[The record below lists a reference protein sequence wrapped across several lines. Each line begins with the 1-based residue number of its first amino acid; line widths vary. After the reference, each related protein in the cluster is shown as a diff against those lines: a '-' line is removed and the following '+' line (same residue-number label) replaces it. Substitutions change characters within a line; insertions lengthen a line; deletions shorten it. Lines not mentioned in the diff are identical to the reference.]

1 MKRFA
6 IPVLIALLLSASFSC
21 RKDFSTLSSTGNLT
35 FSKDT
40 VFLDTIFTNISS
52 STYAVK
58 VYNKSS
64 DDIHIPAINLGRSP
78 SFYRLNVD
86 GVPGTSFE
94 NVPLRADDSLYI
106 FIEATIDYTKIS
118 EPIYKDSIVFDSGET
133 LQDIKL
139 ITQVVDSHFLYPRD
153 NFRGMLDSTYV
164 KDIRGDSL
172 RERKLSSE
180 ELHFKNDKPY
190 VIYGYCTVPENETLT
205 IDAGAKIYFHKK
217 SALVVKKN
225 ASIRIEGTADQK
237 VHFEG
242 DRLEPGFSEVAGQW
256 DALWLQAGS
265 KNNLIEHALIKNAGI
280 GIRCDSI
287 SSNGTPTL
295 ELKNTEI
302 YNSSEQGLLALGS
315 HVRAENVVIGNSRKA
330 SVALSK
336 GGTYNFNHCTLANYW
351 SGSFRRDA
359 TVQISNTAFNL
370 DKEGKPIETTQNL
383 NEATFSNCIID
394 GSNARELFLDK
405 NATDL
410 FAYKFENC
418 LIKFVGTE
426 SADLYDFDNT
436 DHYESVFVNEDP
448 YFKDPIANEFQ
459 IGEESEAIEKAGLEN
474 ALKTPLDLIG
484 TDRTIAPDLG
494 AYQHIIFEEE
504 EEEEEEEEM

>member
-315 HVRAENVVIGNSRKA
+315 HVRAENVVIGNSQK
-330 SVALSK
+330 
-336 GGTYNFNHCTLANYW
+336 
-351 SGSFRRDA
+351 SFGCPLQRRDLQFQPLYLGQLL
-359 TVQISNTAFNL
+359 VGKFPKRCHRSNQQHCIQSRQRGQAHRNNS
-370 DKEGKPIETTQNL
+370 KPQR
-383 NEATFSNCIID
+383 S
-394 GSNARELFLDK
+394 
-405 NATDL
+405 DL
-410 FAYKFENC
+410 FKLHHRRKQCKRIVSRQKRNRSFC
-418 LIKFVGTE
+418 L
-426 SADLYDFDNT
+426 
-436 DHYESVFVNEDP
+436 
-448 YFKDPIANEFQ
+448 Q
-459 IGEESEAIEKAGLEN
+459 I
-474 ALKTPLDLIG
+474 
-484 TDRTIAPDLG
+484 
-494 AYQHIIFEEE
+494 
-504 EEEEEEEEM
+504 